1 MTKKELAAKAARNRE
16 IQARMSAIYLQMEK
30 EKREEYTD
38 AEKREIRELRNELEE
53 NHREIMN
60 SKDEA
65 AIAEL
70 RENIDRNKQYRE
82 YLQGVRQKRE
92 DNTVTLAPKSPADG
106 SSITESGAIVLNI
119 QDIIDTKEQGLGR
132 PFGQSFITGVEG
144 DELYPYSINDVEIE
158 EVGEIE
164 AINDQALEFTNI
176 KVQSSRVSLSVAVS
190 NKAIDNAAFDLVAF
204 VLFKIQKAWAI
215 WFAKKNYS
223 HANWNQNKGAF
234 SQVTPGTITLDSTI
248 GAQIDE
254 AFAGIA
260 ELGFDEEGCVVISPR
275 MEAKL
280 KHTFEGN
287 GNAAH
292 AIIENG
298 LLCGH
303 PYVST
308 KHVNYTLNGSGKYVK
323 DTDEY
328 IGIGL
333 FQYLPVQQ
341 HGLVRQTVDATSAQV
356 AKQNKTVIVFS
367 TEMSITELSK
377 LVNGGDNNNPH
388 KPQAFAL
395 FKVVE
400 PVSSNEI
407 GG

>member
-1 MTKKELAAKAARNRE
+1 MTKKEIAAKAARNRE
-16 IQARMSAIYLQMEK
+16 IQARMSAIYLKMEK
-30 EKREEYTD
+30 EKREEYT
-38 AEKREIRELRNELEE
+38 AEEKREMDELKHELEE
-53 NHREIMN
+53 NHREIML

-92 DNTVTLAPKSPADG
+92 DATTTLTPKSTPDG
-106 SSITESGAIVLNI
+106 SSITESGAINLYI
-119 QDIIDTKEQGLGR
+119 EDIIDTKVNGLGR
-132 PFGQSFITGVEG
+132 PVGQSFVTGVEG
-144 DELYPYSINDVEIE
+144 DELYPYSINDVEME

-164 AINDQALEFTNI
+164 AINDQALDFDNI
-176 KVQSSRVSLSVAVS
+176 KVQSRRVSLSVAVS

-204 VLFKIQKAWAI
+204 VLYKIQKAWRI
-215 WFAKKNYS
+215 YFAKKNYS
-223 HANWNQNKGAF
+223 HANWQGNKGAF
-234 SQVTPGTITLDSTI
+234 SMVTPGTITMDNTI

-254 AFAGIA
+254 KFAEIA
-260 ELGFDEEGCVVISPR
+260 ELGFDDEGCVVISPR
-275 MEAKL
+275 MEARL

-287 GNAAH
+287 GVAAH
-292 AIIENG
+292 PIIDNG

-308 KHVNYTLNGSGKYVK
+308 KHINYTLNGENEYVK

-333 FQYLPVQQ
+333 FQYLPIQQ

-367 TEMSITELSK
+367 TEISITELSAK
-377 LVNGGDNNNPH
+377 VNGNTSG
-388 KPQAFAL
+388 KPQAFML
-395 FKVVE
+395 LKVVN
-400 PVSSNEI
+400 PSA
-407 GG
+407 

>member
-1 MTKKELAAKAARNRE
+1 MTKKEIAAKAARNRE
-16 IQARMSAIYLQMEK
+16 IQARMSAIYLKMEK
-30 EKREEYTD
+30 EKREEYT
-38 AEKREIRELRNELEE
+38 AEEKREMDELKHELEE
-53 NHREIMN
+53 NHREIML

-92 DNTVTLAPKSPADG
+92 DATTTLAPKSTPDG
-106 SSITESGAIVLNI
+106 SSITESGAINLYI
-119 QDIIDTKEQGLGR
+119 EDIIDTKVNGLGR
-132 PFGQSFITGVEG
+132 PVGQSFVTGVEG
-144 DELYPYSINDVEIE
+144 DELYPYSINDVEME

-164 AINDQALEFTNI
+164 AINDQALDFDNI
-176 KVQSSRVSLSVAVS
+176 KVQSRRVSLSVAVS

-204 VLFKIQKAWAI
+204 VLYKIQKAWRI
-215 WFAKKNYS
+215 YFAKKNYS
-223 HANWNQNKGAF
+223 HANWQGNKGAF
-234 SQVTPGTITLDSTI
+234 SMVTPGTITMDNTI

-254 AFAGIA
+254 KFAEIA
-260 ELGFDEEGCVVISPR
+260 ELGFDDEGCVVISPR
-275 MEAKL
+275 MEARL

-287 GNAAH
+287 GVAAH
-292 AIIENG
+292 PIIDNG

-308 KHVNYTLNGSGKYVK
+308 KHINYTLNGENEYVK

-333 FQYLPVQQ
+333 FQYLPIQQ

-367 TEMSITELSK
+367 TEISITELSAK
-377 LVNGGDNNNPH
+377 VNGNTSG
-388 KPQAFAL
+388 KPQAFML
-395 FKVVE
+395 LKVVN
-400 PVSSNEI
+400 PSV
-407 GG
+407 

>member
-1 MTKKELAAKAARNRE
+1 MTKKEIAKLAARNRE
-16 IQARMSAIYLQMEK
+16 IQSRMGAIYLQMEK
-30 EKREEYTD
+30 EKRSEYNE
-38 AEKREIRELRNELEE
+38 AEQREVAELTAELE
-53 NHREIMN
+53 NNRREIML
-60 SKDEA
+60 SKDEQ
-65 AIAEL
+65 AIAEM
-70 RENIDRNKQYRE
+70 REHIDRNKQYRE
-82 YLQGVRQKRE
+82 YLQGVREKRE
-92 DNTVTLAPKSPADG
+92 NNTTTLAPKSPADG
-106 SSITESGAIVLNI
+106 TSITESGAIVLNI

-158 EVGEIE
+158 EVGEIA

-204 VLFKIQKAWAI
+204 VLYKIRKAWEI

-234 SQVTPGTITLDSTI
+234 SMVTPGTLTLDSTI

-254 AFAGIA
+254 EFAKIA

-308 KHVNYTLNGSGKYVK
+308 KHVNYKLNGSGKYVK

-341 HGLVRQTVDATSAQV
+341 HGLVRQTVDAVSAAV
-356 AKQNKTVIVFS
+356 AKENKTVIVFS

-377 LVNGGDNNNPH
+377 LVNGNTSG

-395 FKVVE
+395 FKVVA
-400 PVSSNEI
+400 PASSSEL
-407 GG
+407 

>member
-1 MTKKELAAKAARNRE
+1 MTKKEVMKKAARNRE
-16 IQARMSAIYLQMEK
+16 IQARMREIYTKMEK
-30 EKREEYTD
+30 ERREEYTEE
-38 AEKREIRELRNELEE
+38 EKREMAELTSELED
-53 NHREIMN
+53 NRREILL

-65 AIAEL
+65 AIAEI
-70 RENIDRNKQYRE
+70 REQVDRNKQYRE

-92 DNTVTLAPKSPADG
+92 DNTVTLAPKSTPDG
-106 SSITESGAIVLNI
+106 SSITESGAINLYI
-119 QDIIDTKEQGLGR
+119 EDIIDTKENGLGR
-132 PFGQSFITGVEG
+132 PVGQSFVTGVEG
-144 DELYPYSINDVEIE
+144 DELYPYSINDVEME

-164 AINDQALEFTNI
+164 AINDQALDFDNI
-176 KVQSSRVSLSVAVS
+176 KVQSRRVSLSVAVS

-204 VLFKIQKAWAI
+204 VLYKIQKAWAI
-215 WFAKKNYS
+215 YFAKKNYS
-223 HANWNQNKGAF
+223 HADWNGNKGAF
-234 SQVTPGTITLDSTI
+234 SLVTPGTITLDNTI

-254 AFAGIA
+254 KFAEIA
-260 ELGFDEEGCVVISPR
+260 ELGFDDEGCVVISPK

-287 GNAAH
+287 GVAAH
-292 AIIENG
+292 PIIEDG

-308 KHVNYTLNGSGKYVK
+308 KHINYTLNGEQEYVK

-333 FQYLPVQQ
+333 FQYLPIQQ

-367 TEMSITELSK
+367 TEISITELSGK
-377 LVNGGDNNNPH
+377 VNGANGT
-388 KPQAFAL
+388 PQAFAL
-395 FKVVE
+395 LKVVN
-400 PVSSNEI
+400 PSA
-407 GG
+407 

>member
-1 MTKKELAAKAARNRE
+1 MTKKEIAAKAARNRE
-16 IQARMSAIYLQMEK
+16 IQARMSAIYLKMEK
-30 EKREEYTD
+30 EKREEYT
-38 AEKREIRELRNELEE
+38 AEEKREMEELKHELED
-53 NHREIMN
+53 NRREIML

-92 DNTVTLAPKSPADG
+92 DATTTLAPKSTPDG
-106 SSITESGAIVLNI
+106 SSITESGAINLYI
-119 QDIIDTKEQGLGR
+119 EDIIDTKVNGLGR
-132 PFGQSFITGVEG
+132 PVGQSFVTGVEG
-144 DELYPYSINDVEIE
+144 DELYPYSINDVEME
-158 EVGEIE
+158 EVGEIA
-164 AINDQALEFTNI
+164 AINDQALDFANI

-204 VLFKIQKAWAI
+204 VLYKIQKAWRI
-215 WFAKKNYS
+215 YFAKKNYS
-223 HANWNQNKGAF
+223 HANWQGNKGAF
-234 SQVTPGTITLDSTI
+234 SMVTPGTITMDNTI

-254 AFAGIA
+254 KFAEIA
-260 ELGFDEEGCVVISPR
+260 ELGFDDEGCVVISPR
-275 MEAKL
+275 MEARL

-287 GNAAH
+287 GVAAH
-292 AIIENG
+292 PIIDNG

-308 KHVNYTLNGSGKYVK
+308 KHINYTLNGDGEYVK

-328 IGIGL
+328 IGLGL
-333 FQYLPVQQ
+333 FQYLPIQQ

-367 TEMSITELSK
+367 TEISITELSK
-377 LVNGGDNNNPH
+377 LVNGNPAGDG
-388 KPQAFAL
+388 KPQAFML
-395 FKVVE
+395 LKVVN
-400 PVSSNEI
+400 PSA
-407 GG
+407 

>member
-1 MTKKELAAKAARNRE
+1 MTKKEIAAKAARNRE

-30 EKREEYTD
+30 EKREEYN
-38 AEKREIRELRNELEE
+38 AEEKREMEELQHELED
-53 NHREIMN
+53 NRREIML

-92 DNTVTLAPKSPADG
+92 DNTTTLLPKSTPDG
-106 SSITESGAIVLNI
+106 ASITESGAINLYI
-119 QDIIDTKEQGLGR
+119 EDIIDTKENGLGR

-144 DELYPYSINDVEIE
+144 DELYPYSINDVEME
-158 EVGEIE
+158 EVGEI
-164 AINDQALEFTNI
+164 APINDQDLKFDNI
-176 KVQSSRVSLSVAVS
+176 KVQSRRVSLSVAVS

-204 VLFKIQKAWAI
+204 VLYKIQKAWAI
-215 WFAKKNYS
+215 YFAKKNYS
-223 HANWNQNKGAF
+223 HANWQGNKGAF
-234 SQVTPGTITLDSTI
+234 SQVTPGTITIDNTI

-254 AFAGIA
+254 KFADFA
-260 ELGFDEEGCVVISPR
+260 ELGFDEEGCVVISPK

-287 GNAAH
+287 GVAAH
-292 AIIENG
+292 PIIENG
-298 LLCGH
+298 LLAGH

-308 KHVNYTLNGSGKYVK
+308 KHINYKLNGDQEYVK

-333 FQYLPVQQ
+333 FQYLPIQQ
-341 HGLVRQTVDATSAQV
+341 HGQVRQTVDATSAQV

-367 TEMSITELSK
+367 TEISITELSK
-377 LVNGGDNNNPH
+377 LVNGNPAGDG

-395 FKVVE
+395 FKVVN
-400 PVSSNEI
+400 PSA
-407 GG
+407 

>member
-1 MTKKELAAKAARNRE
+1 MTKKEVMKKAARNRE
-16 IQARMSAIYLQMEK
+16 IQARMREIYTKMLK
-30 EKREEYTD
+30 EKREEYNEE
-38 AEKREIRELRNELEE
+38 EKREIAELTEEL
-53 NHREIMN
+53 NDNRREILLSN
-60 SKDEA
+60 DEA
-65 AIAEL
+65 AIAEV
-70 RENIDRNKQYRE
+70 REQVDRNKQYRE
-82 YLQGVRQKRE
+82 YLQAVRQKRE
-92 DNTVTLAPKSPADG
+92 DNTTTLAPKSTPDG

-119 QDIIDTKEQGLGR
+119 QDIIDTKENGLGR

-158 EVGEIE
+158 EVGEIQ
-164 AINDQALEFTNI
+164 AINDQALDFDNI
-176 KVQSSRVSLSVAVS
+176 KVQSYRVSLSVAVS

-204 VLFKIQKAWAI
+204 VLYKIEKAWRI

-223 HANWNQNKGAF
+223 HAKWNHNKGAF
-234 SQVTPGTITLDSTI
+234 SLVTPGTITLDNTI

-254 AFAGIA
+254 KFAEIA
-260 ELGFDEEGCVVISPR
+260 ELGFDDEGCVVISPK

-287 GNAAH
+287 GVAAH
-292 AIIENG
+292 PIIDNG

-308 KHVNYTLNGSGKYVK
+308 KHINYTLNGEKEYVK

-333 FQYLPVQQ
+333 FQYLPIQQ

-367 TEMSITELSK
+367 TEISITELSGK
-377 LVNGGDNNNPH
+377 VNGANGT
-388 KPQAFAL
+388 PQAFML
-395 FKVVE
+395 LKVVN
-400 PVSSNEI
+400 PSA
-407 GG
+407 

>member
-1 MTKKELAAKAARNRE
+1 MTKKEVMKKAARNRE
-16 IQARMSAIYLQMEK
+16 IQARMREIYTKMLK
-30 EKREEYTD
+30 EKREEYNEE
-38 AEKREIRELRNELEE
+38 EKREIAELTEEL
-53 NHREIMN
+53 NDNRREILLSN
-60 SKDEA
+60 DEA
-65 AIAEL
+65 AIAEV
-70 RENIDRNKQYRE
+70 REQVDRNKQYRE
-82 YLQGVRQKRE
+82 YLQAVRQKRE
-92 DNTVTLAPKSPADG
+92 DNTTTLAPKSTPDG

-119 QDIIDTKEQGLGR
+119 QDIIDTKENGLGR

-158 EVGEIE
+158 EVGEIQ
-164 AINDQALEFTNI
+164 AINDQALDFDNI
-176 KVQSSRVSLSVAVS
+176 KVQSYRVSLSVAVS

-204 VLFKIQKAWAI
+204 VLYKIEKAWRI

-223 HANWNQNKGAF
+223 HANWNHNKGAF
-234 SQVTPGTITLDSTI
+234 SLVTPGTITLDNTI

-254 AFAGIA
+254 KFAEIA
-260 ELGFDEEGCVVISPR
+260 ELGFDDEGCVVISPK

-287 GNAAH
+287 GVAAH
-292 AIIENG
+292 PIIDNG

-308 KHVNYTLNGSGKYVK
+308 KHINYTLNGEQEYVK

-333 FQYLPVQQ
+333 FQYLPIQQ

-367 TEMSITELSK
+367 TEISITELSGK
-377 LVNGGDNNNPH
+377 VNGANGT
-388 KPQAFAL
+388 PQAFML
-395 FKVVE
+395 LKVVN
-400 PVSSNEI
+400 PSA
-407 GG
+407 

>member
-1 MTKKELAAKAARNRE
+1 MTKKELQKLAARNRE
-16 IQARMSAIYLQMEK
+16 IQSRMGAIYLQMEK
-30 EKREEYTD
+30 EKREDYTE
-38 AEKREIRELRNELEE
+38 AEKREVADLKHELEE

-92 DNTVTLAPKSPADG
+92 DNTTTLLPKTTPDG
-106 SSITESGAIVLNI
+106 SSITESGAINLYI
-119 QDIIDTKEQGLGR
+119 EDIIDTKENGLGR

-144 DELYPYSINDVEIE
+144 DELYPYSINDVEME
-158 EVGEIE
+158 EVGEI
-164 AINDQALEFTNI
+164 APINDQDLKFDNI
-176 KVQSSRVSLSVAVS
+176 KVQSRRVSLSVAVS

-204 VLFKIQKAWAI
+204 VLYKIQKAWAI
-215 WFAKKNYS
+215 YFAKKNYS
-223 HANWNQNKGAF
+223 HANWQGNKGAF
-234 SQVTPGTITLDSTI
+234 SQVTPGTITLDNTI

-254 AFAGIA
+254 KFADFA
-260 ELGFDEEGCVVISPR
+260 ELGFDEEGCVVISPK

-287 GNAAH
+287 GVAAH
-292 AIIENG
+292 PIIENG
-298 LLCGH
+298 LLAGH

-308 KHVNYTLNGSGKYVK
+308 KHINYKLNGDQEYVK

-333 FQYLPVQQ
+333 FQYLPIQQ
-341 HGLVRQTVDATSAQV
+341 HGQVRQTVDATSAAV
-356 AKQNKTVIVFS
+356 AKVNKTVIVFS
-367 TEMSITELSK
+367 TEISITELSQK
-377 LVNGGDNNNPH
+377 VNGNTSG

-395 FKVVE
+395 LKVVN
-400 PVSSNEI
+400 PSA
-407 GG
+407 

>member
-1 MTKKELAAKAARNRE
+1 MKKELLKLQARNRE
-16 IQARMSAIYLQMEK
+16 IQSRLREIYLKMEK
-30 EKREEYTD
+30 EKRTDYSEEEQREVESLNNELD
-38 AEKREIRELRNELEE
+38 DNRREIQL
-53 NHREIMN
+53 

-92 DNTVTLAPKSPADG
+92 DNTITLAPKSTPDG
-106 SSITESGAIVLNI
+106 SSITESGAINLYI
-119 QDIIDTKEQGLGR
+119 EDIIDTKENGLGR
-132 PFGQSFITGVEG
+132 PVGQSFVTGVEG

-158 EVGEIE
+158 EVGEV
-164 AINDQALEFTNI
+164 AGINEQALDFDNL
-176 KVQSSRVSLSVAVS
+176 KVQSYRVSLSVAIS

-204 VLFKIQKAWAI
+204 VLYKIRKAWEI

-223 HANWNQNKGAF
+223 HANWNNNKGGF
-234 SQVTPGTITLDSTI
+234 SRVTPGTIMLDSTI

-254 AFAGIA
+254 AFADIA
-260 ELGFDEEGCVVISPR
+260 EAGFDDLGCVVISPK

-287 GNAAH
+287 GVAAH

-308 KHVNYTLNGSGKYVK
+308 KHVNYKLNGEGEYVK
-323 DTDEY
+323 DSDEY

-341 HGLVRQTVDATSAQV
+341 HGLVRQTIDATSAQV
-356 AKQNKTVIVFS
+356 AKSNKTVIVFS
-367 TEMSITELSK
+367 TEMSITELSQK
-377 LVNGGDNNNPH
+377 VNGNTSGE
-388 KPQAFAL
+388 PQAFKL
-395 FKVVE
+395 FKVLT
-400 PVSSNEI
+400 PTA
-407 GG
+407 

>member
-1 MTKKELAAKAARNRE
+1 MTKKELAKKAARNRE
-16 IQARMSAIYLQMEK
+16 IQARMGAIYLQMEK
-30 EKREEYTD
+30 EKRSEYNEAEEREM
-38 AEKREIRELRNELEE
+38 AELKAELED
-53 NHREIMN
+53 NRREIML

-92 DNTVTLAPKSPADG
+92 DATTTLAPKSTPDG
-106 SSITESGAIVLNI
+106 SSITESGAINLYI
-119 QDIIDTKEQGLGR
+119 EDIIDTKVNGLGR
-132 PFGQSFITGVEG
+132 PVGQSFVTGVEG
-144 DELYPYSINDVEIE
+144 DELYPYSINDVEME

-164 AINDQALEFTNI
+164 AINDQALDFDNI
-176 KVQSSRVSLSVAVS
+176 KVQSRRVSLSVAVS

-204 VLFKIQKAWAI
+204 VLYKIQKAWRI
-215 WFAKKNYS
+215 YFAKKNYS
-223 HANWNQNKGAF
+223 HANWQGNKGAF
-234 SQVTPGTITLDSTI
+234 SMVTPGTITMDNTI

-254 AFAGIA
+254 KFAEIA
-260 ELGFDEEGCVVISPR
+260 ELGFDDEGCVVISPR
-275 MEAKL
+275 MEARL

-287 GNAAH
+287 GVAAH
-292 AIIENG
+292 PIIDNG

-308 KHVNYTLNGSGKYVK
+308 KHINYTLNGENEYVK

-328 IGIGL
+328 IGLGL
-333 FQYLPVQQ
+333 FQYLPIQQ

-367 TEMSITELSK
+367 TEISITELSK
-377 LVNGGDNNNPH
+377 LVNGNPAGDG
-388 KPQAFAL
+388 KPQAFML
-395 FKVVE
+395 LKVVN
-400 PVSSNEI
+400 PSA
-407 GG
+407 

>member
-1 MTKKELAAKAARNRE
+1 MTKKEIAAKAARNRE
-16 IQARMSAIYLQMEK
+16 IQARMSEIYLKMEK
-30 EKREEYTD
+30 EKREEYT
-38 AEKREIRELRNELEE
+38 AEEKREMEDLQHELED
-53 NHREIMN
+53 NRREIAL

-65 AIAEL
+65 AIAEM

-92 DNTVTLAPKSPADG
+92 DTTTTLAPKSPADG

-119 QDIIDTKEQGLGR
+119 QDIIDTKEGGLGR
-132 PFGQSFITGVEG
+132 PVGQSFIGGVVG
-144 DELYPYSINDVEIE
+144 DELYPYSINDVEME

-164 AINDQALEFTNI
+164 AINDQALDFANI
-176 KVQSSRVSLSVAVS
+176 KVQSNRVSLSVAVS
-190 NKAIDNAAFDLVAF
+190 NKAIDNAAFDLVSF
-204 VLFKIQKAWAI
+204 VLYKVQKAWAI
-215 WFAKKNYS
+215 YFAKKNYS

-234 SQVTPGTITLDSTI
+234 SLVDVATNPLVLDSTI
-248 GAQIDE
+248 GAQLDIE
-254 AFAGIA
+254 FAKIA
-260 ELGFDEEGCVVISPR
+260 ELGFEDQGCVVISPV

-287 GNAAH
+287 GVAAH
-292 AIIENG
+292 PIIDGG

-303 PYVST
+303 PYVVT
-308 KHVNYTLNGSGKYVK
+308 KHINYTLNNEGKYVK

-333 FQYLPVQQ
+333 FQYLPIQQ
-341 HGLVRQTVDATSAQV
+341 HGEVRQTVDATSAAV
-356 AKQNKTVIVFS
+356 AKANKTIIVFS
-367 TEMSITELSK
+367 TEISITELSSK
-377 LVNGGDNNNPH
+377 VNGNKSG

-395 FKVVE
+395 FKVTE
-400 PVSSNEI
+400 PASSNEI